1 MYLFMALVR
10 LRREADAG
18 VERPDT
24 LRIPGGNL
32 GLYLVAVSGF
42 AATAISVALL
52 FVPPSGT
59 ENVLNYEVNLIGQ
72 AGVVVAIGAALYW
85 SSARRS

>member
-1 MYLFMALVR
+1 M
-10 LRREADAG
+10 
-18 VERPDT
+18 
-24 LRIPGGNL
+24 GNL

-72 AGVVVAIGAALYW
+72 AGVVVAIGAALYR